1 MPVAHKFC
9 ITVLCW
15 FQTGCPKFPSLLCN
29 REMRSLSS
37 FLKLEKC
44 SWGPA
49 YWNLDK
55 EHLAGALPSHTVICV
70 LHSTAL
76 WESLCLNLA
85 PFVHLKHATVCEWF
99 EGQRWSAGDLGS
111 GNRDAAVLRLLLPG
125 GPAGQVEDVGMCSPY
140 MCPSIPSGGIQ
151 TSLNAIMH
159 PGKAE
164 GQACGEDPDEGSK
177 ASSDPSADF
186 GPSSRWLLYLKALRS
201 AWFQWELW
209 AVYSFWQYGPL
220 PVCVAV
226 LGAGKQL
233 FSCSY
238 LFSVRSGSLEKH
250 SLSPPQPSRTW
261 AVLKRMGQSS
271 SHRQAEP
278 FKGLE
283 LFLVNKSH
291 IKDAVVRNWWWN
303 FYIEKRHGP

>member
-125 GPAGQVEDVGMCSPY
+125 GPAGQGRGCRNVLPIHV
-140 MCPSIPSGGIQ
+140 
-151 TSLNAIMH
+151 
-159 PGKAE
+159 
-164 GQACGEDPDEGSK
+164 
-177 ASSDPSADF
+177 
-186 GPSSRWLLYLKALRS
+186 
-201 AWFQWELW
+201 
-209 AVYSFWQYGPL
+209 SF
-220 PVCVAV
+220 
-226 LGAGKQL
+226 
-233 FSCSY
+233 
-238 LFSVRSGSLEKH
+238 H
-250 SLSPPQPSRTW
+250 SLWGNSDQTECYHAPW
-261 AVLKRMGQSS
+261 
-271 SHRQAEP
+271 
-278 FKGLE
+278 KGWRPGL
-283 LFLVNKSH
+283 
-291 IKDAVVRNWWWN
+291 WWGSWWG
-303 FYIEKRHGP
+303 K